1 MKKILCTTALAST
14 LLVSANAL
22 AQTTVTGQ
30 LDLGYVA
37 KSMSTGNG
45 ATSNRSFTRES
56 QINVAN
62 KGKLSNGID
71 YAAGFSWEIDGNEAL
86 TSSSAAFGENTYI
99 DFIMGKTTLTI
110 GADHIQNPNFEITNL
125 AGGVSD
131 IDDLVYGYVDAATT
145 SVVSLA
151 ANHSTN
157 TANSASQGYGIGI
170 IQDFGIAKASLY
182 YAPDRNTGRASAN
195 DSTGVANTVDAG
207 NSQIEAMIRGNFGVK
222 GLDAFV
228 YMGKAES
235 DTPGTVGSTND
246 TEGRK
251 YGLSYNFGQF
261 SLAASQSK
269 VESLTGVEAKTNS
282 FGTAFA
288 VNKEVTIGLLY
299 AKTEADALVSTSAR
313 SATAIPDETLKS
325 INIGYNLGP
334 VVMNTMY
341 VDGSDVGGV
350 AANDVKAL
358 HINFTTKF

>member
-1 MKKILCTTALAST
+1 MLEM
-14 LLVSANAL
+14 V
-22 AQTTVTGQ
+22 
-30 LDLGYVA
+30 YV
-37 KSMSTGNG
+37 
-45 ATSNRSFTRES
+45 
-56 QINVAN
+56 
-62 KGKLSNGID
+62 L
-71 YAAGFSWEIDGNEAL
+71 
-86 TSSSAAFGENTYI
+86 
-99 DFIMGKTTLTI
+99 
-110 GADHIQNPNFEITNL
+110 
-125 AGGVSD
+125 D

-157 TANSASQGYGIGI
+157 TANSASQGYGIGV

-269 VESLTGVEAKTNS
+269 VESINDVEAKTTS
-282 FGTAFA
+282 FGVAFA
-288 VNKEVTIGLLY
+288 PTKEVTIGLIQ
-299 AKTEADALVSTSAR
+299 AKTSADGILTTAKQ
-313 SATAIPDETLKS
+313 ATPDEKLRA
-325 INIGYNLGP
+325 INVGYNLGP
-334 VVMNTMY
+334 VVANLMY
-341 VDGSDVGGV
+341 VDSDNLGGSTTSDP
-350 AANDVKAL
+350 KAL
-358 HINFTTKF
+358 HLNLTTKF

>member
-1 MKKILCTTALAST
+1 MKKILCTTALASS

-71 YAAGFSWEIDGNEAL
+71 YAAGFSWEVDGNEAVG
-86 TSSSAAFGENTYI
+86 TGSFGENTYI
-99 DFIMGKTTLTI
+99 DFIMGKTTITI

-131 IDDLVYGYVDAATT
+131 VDDLVYGYTAAGATATNSSAATHAT
-145 SVVSLA
+145 S
-151 ANHSTN
+151 N
-157 TANSASQGYGIGI
+157 ANSASQAHGIGI
-170 IQDFGIAKASLY
+170 IQDFGVAKASLY
-182 YAPDRNTGRASAN
+182 YAPDRSTGRASAN
-195 DSTGVANTVDAG
+195 DSTGVANTVDGG
-207 NSQIEAMIRGNFGVK
+207 NSQIEVMIRGNLGVN
-222 GLDAFV
+222 GLDAFA

-235 DTPGTVGSTND
+235 DTPGTAGSTND
-246 TEGRK
+246 LEGRK

-261 SLAASQSK
+261 SIAASQSK
-269 VESLTGVEAKTNS
+269 VESETSIEAKTNS
-282 FGTAFA
+282 FGAAFA
-288 VNKEVTIGLLY
+288 VNKEVTLGLIY
-299 AKTEADALVSTSAR
+299 SKTEADATLPTGA
-313 SATAIPDETLKS
+313 ATPGLPDEKLKS
-325 INIGYNLGP
+325 VNIGYNLGP

-341 VDGSDVGGV
+341 VDGSDVNNTTG
-350 AANDVKAL
+350 NDVKAL

>member
-1 MKKILCTTALAST
+1 MKKILCTTALASS

-71 YAAGFSWEIDGNEAL
+71 YAAGFSWEVDGNEAVG
-86 TSSSAAFGENTYI
+86 TASFGENTYI
-99 DFIMGKTTLTI
+99 DFIMGKTTITI

-131 IDDLVYGYVDAATT
+131 VDDLVYGYTAAAAT
-145 SVVSLA
+145 V
-151 ANHSTN
+151 TN
-157 TANSASQGYGIGI
+157 SSATTHATNSANSASQAHGIGI
-170 IQDFGIAKASLY
+170 IQDFGVAKASLY
-182 YAPDRNTGRASAN
+182 YAPDRSSGRASAN
-195 DSTGVANTVDAG
+195 DSTGVANTVDGG
-207 NSQIEAMIRGNFGVK
+207 NSQIEVMIRGDLGVK
-222 GLDAFV
+222 GLDAFA

-235 DTPGTVGSTND
+235 DTPGTSGSAND
-246 TEGRK
+246 LEGRK

-261 SLAASQSK
+261 SIAASQSK
-269 VESLTGVEAKTNS
+269 VESETSIEAKTNS
-282 FGTAFA
+282 FGAAFA
-288 VNKEVTIGLLY
+288 VNKEVTLGLIY
-299 AKTEADALVSTSAR
+299 SKTEADATL
-313 SATAIPDETLKS
+313 ATATSKTAGLPDEKLKS
-325 INIGYNLGP
+325 VNLGYNLGP

-341 VDGSDVGGV
+341 VDGSDVNNTAG
-350 AANDVKAL
+350 NDVKAL

>member
-71 YAAGFSWEIDGNEAL
+71 YAAGFSWEVDGNEAVG
-86 TSSSAAFGENTYI
+86 TGSFGENTYI
-99 DFIMGKTTLTI
+99 DFIMGATTITI

-131 IDDLVYGYVDAATT
+131 IDDVVYGYTAAGATLTNSSAATH
-145 SVVSLA
+145 A
-151 ANHSTN
+151 TN
-157 TANSASQGYGIGI
+157 TANSASQAHGIGI
-170 IQDFGIAKASLY
+170 IQNFGVARASLY
-182 YAPDRNTGRASAN
+182 YAPDRATGRASAN
-195 DSTGVANTVDAG
+195 DTTGVANTVDGG
-207 NSQIEAMIRGNFGVK
+207 NSQIEAMIRGDLGVK

-235 DTPGTVGSTND
+235 DTPGTAGATND
-246 TEGRK
+246 LEGRK
-251 YGLSYNFGQF
+251 FGLSYNFGQF

-269 VESLTGVEAKTNS
+269 VESETSIEAKTNS
-282 FGTAFA
+282 FGAALA
-288 VNKEVTIGLLY
+288 VNKEVTLGLIY
-299 AKTEADALVSTSAR
+299 SKTEADATLPTGA
-313 SATAIPDETLKS
+313 ATPGLPEEKLKS
-325 INIGYNLGP
+325 VNIGYNLGP

-341 VDGSDVGGV
+341 VDGSDVNNTAG
-350 AANDVKAL
+350 NDVKAL

>member
-1 MKKILCTTALAST
+1 MKKILCTTALASS

-71 YAAGFSWEIDGNEAL
+71 YAAGFSWEVDGNEAVG
-86 TSSSAAFGENTYI
+86 TGSFGENTYI

-110 GADHIQNPNFEITNL
+110 GADHIQTPNFEITNL

-131 IDDLVYGYVDAATT
+131 VDDLMQGYTAAGADVALNGAATI
-145 SVVSLA
+145 
-151 ANHSTN
+151 HSTN
-157 TANSASQGYGIGI
+157 NANTASQAHGIGI
-170 IQDFGIAKASLY
+170 IQDFGVAKASLY
-182 YAPDRNTGRASAN
+182 YAPDRSTGRASGN
-195 DSTGVANTVDAG
+195 DSTGVANTVDGG
-207 NSQIEAMIRGNFGVK
+207 NSQIEAMIRGNLGVN

-228 YMGKAES
+228 YMGKSEG
-235 DTPGTVGSTND
+235 DTQAAKND
-246 TEGRK
+246 LEGKK

-261 SLAASQSK
+261 SVAASQSK
-269 VESLTGVEAKTNS
+269 VESSTSIEAETDS
-282 FGTAFA
+282 FGVAFA
-288 VNKEVTIGLLY
+288 VNKEVTIGLIY
-299 AKTEADALVSTSAR
+299 TKTEADA
-313 SATAIPDETLKS
+313 ATATASSKTPGLPDEKLKS
-325 INIGYNLGP
+325 VNIGYNLGP

-341 VDGSDVGGV
+341 VDGSDVGNSAG
-350 AANDVKAL
+350 NDVKAL